1 MKNLHLN
8 HSDKHQFQHSTH
20 HLHDEEVDYIVEYD
34 DVDQAKLNM
43 GYRFPTQY
51 GQSGYAAFVVFNMM
65 FGGDPSS
72 VLFNEV
78 REKQK
83 FSALYTHKLMAKW
96 LFICFEGVSSD
107 KYETAKDTIISE
119 FEK

>member
-1 MKNLHLN
+1 MIIAYVGNCKPKTCRNKFQKFSLN
-8 HSDKHQFQHSTH
+8 HKININFNILYH

-65 FGGDPSS
+65 FGGDP
-72 VLFNEV
+72 N
-78 REKQK
+78 
-83 FSALYTHKLMAKW
+83 
-96 LFICFEGVSSD
+96 LFI
-107 KYETAKDTIISE
+107 
-119 FEK
+119 

>member
-1 MKNLHLN
+1 M
-8 HSDKHQFQHSTH
+8 
-20 HLHDEEVDYIVEYD
+20 
-34 DVDQAKLNM
+34 DQAKLNM

-78 REKQK
+78 REKQ
-83 FSALYTHKLMAKW
+83 SLARVSYIDKLMAKMAIY
-96 LFICFEGVSSD
+96 LF
-107 KYETAKDTIISE
+107 
-119 FEK
+119 

>member
-1 MKNLHLN
+1 MHLN
-8 HSDKHQFQHSTH
+8 HSININSKHSTH

-34 DVDQAKLNM
+34 DMDQAKLNM

-78 REKQK
+78 REKAK
-83 FSALYTHKLMAKW
+83 FSVLYT
-96 LFICFEGVSSD
+96 F
-107 KYETAKDTIISE
+107 TN
-119 FEK
+119 